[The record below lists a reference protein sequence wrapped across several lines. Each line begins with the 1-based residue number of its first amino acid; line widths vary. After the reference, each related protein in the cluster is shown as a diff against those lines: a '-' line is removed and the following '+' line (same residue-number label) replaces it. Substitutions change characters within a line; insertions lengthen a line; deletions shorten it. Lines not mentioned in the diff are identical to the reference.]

1 MRGMTKSHIF
11 QHFFNVFFIKRY
23 VYTAQAYN
31 YKEEIMTK
39 IKSLFMTLLLTL
51 GVSSAI
57 AGSHGSTLDI
67 VKERGFLKCGSN
79 TGLAGFGL
87 PNDDGVWEGID
98 VDVCRA
104 VAAAVFGDA
113 SKVEYVPTS
122 KVRFTVLQSGE
133 VDMLSRNTTWTLQR
147 DVELGLEFVGV
158 NYYDGQGFMV
168 PASLGVSSATELDGA
183 SVCIQVG
190 TTTEMNLA
198 DFFSANG
205 MSYEAVPV
213 ETNSEAD
220 AAYTAGRCDVYTTD
234 ASGLY
239 ASRAGYPDPSAHV
252 VLPEI
257 VSKEPLGPSVRHGD
271 SAWADIVRWSL
282 NAMIIGEELGITSAN
297 VDEMKSS
304 KNPEVLRLL
313 GVNQVGDT
321 GAGYGQWLNL
331 SDDWAYNIIQ
341 QVGNYSESFEKHIG
355 PNTPINIQRGL
366 NALYKHGGILYAP
379 PFR

>member
-1 MRGMTKSHIF
+1 
-11 QHFFNVFFIKRY
+11 
-23 VYTAQAYN
+23 
-31 YKEEIMTK
+31 MTK
-39 IKSLFMTLLLTL
+39 IKSLFVSLLLTL
-51 GVSSAI
+51 GVSTAI
-57 AGSHGSTLDI
+57 AGSHGSTLDL
-67 VKERGFLKCGSN
+67 VKDRGFLKCGSN

-113 SKVEYVPTS
+113 SKVEYVPTTS

-282 NAMIIGEELGITSAN
+282 NAMIIGEEKGITSAN
-297 VDEMKSS
+297 VDEMKNS
-304 KNPEVLRLL
+304 KDPEVLRLL
-313 GVNQVGDT
+313 GVAQVGDT
-321 GAGYGQWLNL
+321 GAGYGQWLGL
-331 SDDWAYNIIQ
+331 SDDWAYNILQ
-341 QVGNYSESFEKHIG
+341 QVGNYSESFERHIG

-366 NALYKHGGILYAP
+366 NALYKDGGILYAP

>member
-1 MRGMTKSHIF
+1 MIKSHDLYGL
-11 QHFFNVFFIKRY
+11 FNVLLQARY
-23 VYTAQAYN
+23 VYTAKAYN

-39 IKSLFMTLLLTL
+39 IKSLLISLLLTL
-51 GVSSAI
+51 GVSSAF
-57 AGSHGSTLDI
+57 ADGHGSTLDV
-67 VKERGFLKCGSN
+67 VKERGKLMCGSN
-79 TGLAGFGL
+79 TGLAGFGN
-87 PNDDGVWEGID
+87 PNDAGVWEGID

-104 VAAAVFGDA
+104 VAAAVFGDSMA
-113 SKVEYVPTS
+113 VEFVPTTS

-133 VDMLSRNTTWTLQR
+133 IDMLSRNTTWTLQR

-168 PASLGVSSATELDGA
+168 PSSLGVSSATELDGA

-198 DFFSANG
+198 DYFSANG

-257 VSKEPLGPSVRHGD
+257 VSKEPLGPAVRHGD
-271 SAWADIVRWSL
+271 GAWADIVRWSL
-282 NAMIIGEELGITSAN
+282 NAMIIAEEKGITSAN
-297 VDEMKSS
+297 VDEMKNS
-304 KNPEVLRLL
+304 NDPEVLRLL
-313 GVNQVGDT
+313 GVSNVGDT
-321 GAGYGQWLNL
+321 GAGYGQWLGL
-331 SDDWAYNIIQ
+331 SDDWAYQIIK
-341 QVGNYSESFEKHIG
+341 QVGNYSESFERHIG
-355 PNTPINIQRGL
+355 VNTPINIERGL
-366 NALYKHGGILYAP
+366 NALYNNGGILYAP

>member
-1 MRGMTKSHIF
+1 
-11 QHFFNVFFIKRY
+11 
-23 VYTAQAYN
+23 
-31 YKEEIMTK
+31 MTK
-39 IKSLFMTLLLTL
+39 IKSLFVSLLLTL
-51 GVSSAI
+51 GVSTAI
-57 AGSHGSTLDI
+57 AGSHGGTLDL
-67 VKERGFLKCGSN
+67 VKERGKLMCGSN
-79 TGLAGFGL
+79 TGLAGFGN
-87 PNDDGVWEGID
+87 PNDAGVWEGID

-113 SKVEYVPTS
+113 NAVEFVPTTS

-133 VDMLSRNTTWTLQR
+133 IDMLSRNTTWTLQR

-168 PASLGVSSATELDGA
+168 RKDLGVSSASELDGA

-198 DFFSANG
+198 DYFKANG
-205 MSYEAVPV
+205 MSYEPIPV

-220 AAYTAGRCDVYTTD
+220 AAYLAGRCDIYTTD

-257 VSKEPLGPSVRHGD
+257 ISKEPLGPSVRHGD
-271 SAWADIVRWSL
+271 SEWADIVRWSL
-282 NAMIIGEELGITSAN
+282 NAMIIAEEKGITSDN
-297 VDEMKSS
+297 VDEMKNS
-304 KNPEVLRLL
+304 KDPETLRLL
-313 GVNQVGDT
+313 GVSKVGDT
-321 GAGYGQWLNL
+321 GAGYGAWLGL
-331 SDDWAYNIIQ
+331 DDDWAYNIIK

-355 PNTPINIQRGL
+355 VNTPINIARGL
-366 NALYKHGGILYAP
+366 NALYKDGGILYAP

>member
-1 MRGMTKSHIF
+1 
-11 QHFFNVFFIKRY
+11 
-23 VYTAQAYN
+23 
-31 YKEEIMTK
+31 MTK
-39 IKSLFMTLLLTL
+39 IKSLFIALILSL
-51 GVSSAI
+51 GVSSAF
-57 AGSHGSTLDI
+57 ADGHGSTLDV

-87 PNDDGVWEGID
+87 PNDAGVWEGID

-113 SKVEYVPTS
+113 SKVEYVPTTS

-168 PASLGVSSATELDGA
+168 RKDLGVSSATELDGA

-198 DFFSANG
+198 DYFAGNS

-257 VSKEPLGPSVRHGD
+257 ISKEPLGPSVRHGD

-366 NALYKHGGILYAP
+366 NALYKNGGILYAP

>member
-1 MRGMTKSHIF
+1 
-11 QHFFNVFFIKRY
+11 
-23 VYTAQAYN
+23 
-31 YKEEIMTK
+31 MTK
-39 IKSLFMTLLLTL
+39 IKSLFIALILSL
-51 GVSSAI
+51 GVSSAF
-57 AGSHGSTLDI
+57 ADGHGSTLDV

-87 PNDDGVWEGID
+87 PNDAGVWEGID

-113 SKVEYVPTS
+113 SKVEYVPTTS

-168 PASLGVSSATELDGA
+168 RKDLGVSSATELDGA

-198 DFFSANG
+198 DYFSANG

-304 KNPEVLRLL
+304 PNPEVLRLL

-366 NALYKHGGILYAP
+366 NALYKNGGILYAP

>member
-1 MRGMTKSHIF
+1 
-11 QHFFNVFFIKRY
+11 
-23 VYTAQAYN
+23 
-31 YKEEIMTK
+31 MTK
-39 IKSLFMTLLLTL
+39 IKSLFIALILSL
-51 GVSSAI
+51 GVSSAF
-57 AGSHGSTLDI
+57 ADGHGSTLDV

-87 PNDDGVWEGID
+87 PNDAGVWEGID

-113 SKVEYVPTS
+113 SKVEYIPLTS

-133 VDMLSRNTTWTLQR
+133 ADMLSRNTTWTLQR

-168 PASLGVSSATELDGA
+168 RKDLGVSSATELDGA

-198 DFFSANG
+198 DYFAGNS

-252 VLPEI
+252 VMPEI
-257 VSKEPLGPSVRHGD
+257 ISKEPLGPSVRHGD

-366 NALYKHGGILYAP
+366 NALYKDGGILYAP

>member
-1 MRGMTKSHIF
+1 
-11 QHFFNVFFIKRY
+11 
-23 VYTAQAYN
+23 
-31 YKEEIMTK
+31 MTK
-39 IKSLFMTLLLTL
+39 IKSLFIALILSL
-51 GVSSAI
+51 GVSSAF
-57 AGSHGSTLDI
+57 ADGHGSTLDV
-67 VKERGFLKCGSN
+67 VKERGVLKCGSN
-79 TGLAGFGL
+79 TGLAGFGN

-113 SKVEYVPTS
+113 SKVEYVPLTT

-168 PASLGVSSATELDGA
+168 PASLGVNSATELDGA

-198 DFFSANG
+198 DYFSANG

-282 NAMIIGEELGITSAN
+282 NAMIIGEEKGITSAN
-297 VDEMKSS
+297 VDEMKNS
-304 KNPEVLRLL
+304 KDPEVLRLL

-331 SDDWAYNIIQ
+331 SDDWAYNILQ
-341 QVGNYSESFEKHIG
+341 QVGNYSESFERHIG

-366 NALYKHGGILYAP
+366 NALYKDGGILYAP

>member
-1 MRGMTKSHIF
+1 
-11 QHFFNVFFIKRY
+11 V
-23 VYTAQAYN
+23 
-31 YKEEIMTK
+31 
-39 IKSLFMTLLLTL
+39 
-51 GVSSAI
+51 
-57 AGSHGSTLDI
+57 

-87 PNDDGVWEGID
+87 PNDAGVWEGID

-113 SKVEYVPTS
+113 SKVEYVPTTS

-168 PASLGVSSATELDGA
+168 RKDLGVSSATELDGA

-198 DFFSANG
+198 DYFAGNG

-252 VLPEI
+252 VMPEI
-257 VSKEPLGPSVRHGD
+257 ISKEPLGPSVRHGD

-304 KNPEVLRLL
+304 PNPEVLRLL

-366 NALYKHGGILYAP
+366 NALYKDGGILYAP

>member
-1 MRGMTKSHIF
+1 
-11 QHFFNVFFIKRY
+11 
-23 VYTAQAYN
+23 
-31 YKEEIMTK
+31 MTK

-57 AGSHGSTLDI
+57 AGSHGSTLDL
-67 VKERGFLKCGSN
+67 VKDRGLLKCGSN

-104 VAAAVFGDA
+104 VAAAIFGDA
-113 SKVEYVPTS
+113 SKVEYVPTTS
-122 KVRFTVLQSGE
+122 KNRFTVLQSGE
-133 VDMLSRNTTWTLQR
+133 IDMLSRNTTWTLQR

-198 DFFSANG
+198 DYFSANG

-271 SAWADIVRWSL
+271 GAWADIVRWSL

-313 GVNQVGDT
+313 GVNTVGDT

-341 QVGNYSESFEKHIG
+341 QVGNYSESFERHIG

-366 NALYKHGGILYAP
+366 NALYKDGGILYAP

>member
-11 QHFFNVFFIKRY
+11 QHFFNVFFIKRC

-39 IKSLFMTLLLTL
+39 IKSLFISLLLTL

-57 AGSHGSTLDI
+57 AGSHGSTLEL
-67 VKERGFLKCGSN
+67 VKERGKLMCGSN
-79 TGLAGFGL
+79 TGLAGFGN
-87 PNDDGVWEGID
+87 PNDAGVWEGID

-104 VAAAVFGDA
+104 VAAAIFGDA
-113 SKVEYVPTS
+113 SKVEYVPLTT
-122 KVRFTVLQSGE
+122 KTRFTVLQSGE
-133 VDMLSRNTTWTLQR
+133 VDMLSRNTTWTLSR
-147 DVELGLEFVGV
+147 DVDLGLEFVGV

-198 DFFSANG
+198 DYFKGQG
-205 MSYEAVPV
+205 MSYESVPV
-213 ETNSEAD
+213 ETNAEAD
-220 AAYTAGRCDVYTTD
+220 AAYIAGRCDVYTTD

-257 VSKEPLGPSVRHGD
+257 ISKEPLGPAVRHGD
-271 SAWADIVRWSL
+271 HEWGDIVRWSL
-282 NAMIIGEELGITSAN
+282 NAMIIGEELGITSSN
-297 VDEMKSS
+297 VEEMKGS

-313 GVNQVGDT
+313 GVEP
-321 GAGYGQWLNL
+321 GYGAYLGL
-331 SDDWAYNIIQ
+331 SDDWAANILT

-366 NALYKHGGILYAP
+366 NALYKDGGILYAP

>member
-1 MRGMTKSHIF
+1 
-11 QHFFNVFFIKRY
+11 
-23 VYTAQAYN
+23 
-31 YKEEIMTK
+31 MTK
-39 IKSLFMTLLLTL
+39 IKSLFVTLVLTL
-51 GVSSAI
+51 GLSTAF
-57 AGSHGSTLDI
+57 AGTLDT
-67 VKERGFLKCGSN
+67 VKERGKLMCGSN
-79 TGLAGFGL
+79 TGLAGFGN
-87 PNDDGVWEGID
+87 PNDAGVWEGID

-104 VAAAVFGDA
+104 VAAAVFGDSTA
-113 SKVEYVPTS
+113 VEFVPTTS

-133 VDMLSRNTTWTLQR
+133 IDMLSRNTTWTLSR
-147 DVELGLEFVGV
+147 DVDLGLEFVGV

-198 DFFSANG
+198 DYFKANG
-205 MSYEAVPV
+205 MSYESVPV

-257 VSKEPLGPSVRHGD
+257 ISKEPLGPAVRHGD
-271 SAWADIVRWSL
+271 SEWADIVRWSL
-282 NAMIIGEELGITSAN
+282 NAMIIGEELGITSSN
-297 VDEMKSS
+297 VEEMKGSN
-304 KNPEVLRLL
+304 NPEVLRLL
-313 GVNQVGDT
+313 GVES
-321 GAGYGQWLNL
+321 GYGAMLGL
-331 SDDWAYNIIQ
+331 SDDWAANILS

-366 NALYKHGGILYAP
+366 NALYKDGGILYAP

>member
-1 MRGMTKSHIF
+1 
-11 QHFFNVFFIKRY
+11 
-23 VYTAQAYN
+23 
-31 YKEEIMTK
+31 MTK
-39 IKSLFMTLLLTL
+39 IKSLFVSLLLTL

-57 AGSHGSTLDI
+57 AGSHGSTLDL
-67 VKERGFLKCGSN
+67 VKDRGFLKCGSN

-113 SKVEYVPTS
+113 SKVEYVPTTS

-168 PASLGVSSATELDGA
+168 PASLGVSSASELDGA

-282 NAMIIGEELGITSAN
+282 NAMIIGEEKGITSAN
-297 VDEMKSS
+297 VDEMKNS
-304 KNPEVLRLL
+304 KDPEVLRLL

-331 SDDWAYNIIQ
+331 SDDWAYNILQ
-341 QVGNYSESFEKHIG
+341 QVGNYSESFERHIG

-366 NALYKHGGILYAP
+366 NALYEDGGILYAP

>member
-1 MRGMTKSHIF
+1 
-11 QHFFNVFFIKRY
+11 
-23 VYTAQAYN
+23 
-31 YKEEIMTK
+31 
-39 IKSLFMTLLLTL
+39 MTLLLTL

-57 AGSHGSTLDI
+57 AGSHGSTLDV
-67 VKERGFLKCGSN
+67 VKDRGFLKCGSN

-113 SKVEYVPTS
+113 SKVEYVPTTS

-168 PASLGVSSATELDGA
+168 RKDLGVSSATELDGA

-198 DFFSANG
+198 DYFAGNS

-257 VSKEPLGPSVRHGD
+257 ISKEPLGPSVRHGD

-366 NALYKHGGILYAP
+366 NALYKDGGILYAP

>member
-1 MRGMTKSHIF
+1 MFKIIKQLTSVVAMFAVLFAFSTETMAAKKSKTLENTKKRGF
-11 QHFFNVFFIKRY
+11 VRC
-23 VYTAQAYN
+23 
-31 YKEEIMTK
+31 
-39 IKSLFMTLLLTL
+39 
-51 GVSSAI
+51 GVSQ
-57 AGSHGSTLDI
+57 
-67 VKERGFLKCGSN
+67 
-79 TGLAGFGL
+79 GL
-87 PNDDGVWEGID
+87 PGFSNADESGNWTGID

-113 SKVEYVPTS
+113 SKVEYVPTTS

-133 VDMLSRNTTWTLQR
+133 IDMLSRNTTWTLSR
-147 DVELGLEFVGV
+147 DVDLGLEFVGV

-168 PASLGVSSATELDGA
+168 NKSLGVSSAMELDGA

-198 DFFSANG
+198 DFFKANG
-205 MSYEAVPV
+205 MSYESVPV

-257 VSKEPLGPSVRHGD
+257 VSKEPLGPAVRHGD
-271 SAWADIVRWSL
+271 SEWADIVRWSL

-313 GVNQVGDT
+313 GVD
-321 GAGYGQWLNL
+321 AGYGAMLGL
-331 SDDWAYNIIQ
+331 SDDWAYNILS

-366 NALYKHGGILYAP
+366 NALYKDGGILYAP

>member
-1 MRGMTKSHIF
+1 
-11 QHFFNVFFIKRY
+11 
-23 VYTAQAYN
+23 
-31 YKEEIMTK
+31 
-39 IKSLFMTLLLTL
+39 
-51 GVSSAI
+51 
-57 AGSHGSTLDI
+57 
-67 VKERGFLKCGSN
+67 
-79 TGLAGFGL
+79 
-87 PNDDGVWEGID
+87 
-98 VDVCRA
+98 
-104 VAAAVFGDA
+104 
-113 SKVEYVPTS
+113 
-122 KVRFTVLQSGE
+122 
-133 VDMLSRNTTWTLQR
+133 MLSRNTTWTLQR

-168 PASLGVSSATELDGA
+168 PASLGVSSASELDGA

-282 NAMIIGEELGITSAN
+282 NAMIIGEDKGITSAN
-297 VDEMKSS
+297 VDEMKNS
-304 KNPEVLRLL
+304 KDPEVLRLL

-331 SDDWAYNIIQ
+331 SDDWAYNILQ
-341 QVGNYSESFEKHIG
+341 QVGNYSESFERHIG

-366 NALYKHGGILYAP
+366 NALYKDGGILYAP

>member
-1 MRGMTKSHIF
+1 
-11 QHFFNVFFIKRY
+11 
-23 VYTAQAYN
+23 
-31 YKEEIMTK
+31 MTK
-39 IKSLFMTLLLTL
+39 IKSLFIALILSL
-51 GVSSAI
+51 GVSSAF
-57 AGSHGSTLDI
+57 ADGHGSTLDV
-67 VKERGFLKCGSN
+67 VKERGVLKCGSN

-87 PNDDGVWEGID
+87 PNDAGVWEGID

-113 SKVEYVPTS
+113 SKVEYVPTTS

-147 DVELGLEFVGV
+147 DVELGLEFIGV

-168 PASLGVSSATELDGA
+168 PSALGVSSATELDGA

-198 DFFSANG
+198 DYFSANG

-220 AAYTAGRCDVYTTD
+220 AAYIAGRCDVYTTD

-239 ASRAGYPDPSAHV
+239 ASRAGYPDPSAHIV
-252 VLPEI
+252 MPEI
-257 VSKEPLGPSVRHGD
+257 ISKEPLGPAVRHGD

-366 NALYKHGGILYAP
+366 NALYKDGGILYAP

>member
-1 MRGMTKSHIF
+1 
-11 QHFFNVFFIKRY
+11 
-23 VYTAQAYN
+23 
-31 YKEEIMTK
+31 MTK
-39 IKSLFMTLLLTL
+39 IKSLFIALILSL
-51 GVSSAI
+51 GVSSAF
-57 AGSHGSTLDI
+57 ADGHGSTLDV

-87 PNDDGVWEGID
+87 PNDAGVWEGID

-113 SKVEYVPTS
+113 SKVEYVPTTS

-168 PASLGVSSATELDGA
+168 RKDLGVSSATELDGA

-198 DFFSANG
+198 DYFAGNG

-252 VLPEI
+252 VMPEI
-257 VSKEPLGPSVRHGD
+257 ISKEPLGPSVRHGD

-366 NALYKHGGILYAP
+366 NALYKDGGILYAP

>member
-1 MRGMTKSHIF
+1 
-11 QHFFNVFFIKRY
+11 
-23 VYTAQAYN
+23 
-31 YKEEIMTK
+31 MTK
-39 IKSLFMTLLLTL
+39 IRTLFASILLTFGFTAL
-51 GVSSAI
+51 N
-57 AGSHGSTLDI
+57 AGTLDV
-67 VKERGFLKCGSN
+67 VKDRGNLICGSN
-79 TGLAGFGL
+79 TGLAGFGA
-87 PNDDGVWEGID
+87 PDDAGVWKGID

-113 SKVEYVPTS
+113 SKVEYVPLTS
-122 KVRFTVLQSGE
+122 KVRFTSLQSGE

-168 PASLGVSSATELDGA
+168 RKDLGVSSASELDGA

-198 DFFSANG
+198 DYFSANG
-205 MSYEAVPV
+205 MSYESIPV

-220 AAYTAGRCDVYTTD
+220 AAYLAGRCDIYTTD

-257 VSKEPLGPSVRHGD
+257 ISKEPLGPAVRHGD
-271 SAWADIVRWSL
+271 HEWGDIVRWSL
-282 NAMIIGEELGITSAN
+282 NAMIIGEELGINSSN
-297 VDEMKSS
+297 VEEMKSS

-313 GVNQVGDT
+313 GVEP
-321 GAGYGQWLNL
+321 GYGAYLGL
-331 SDDWAYNIIQ
+331 SDDWAANILT

-366 NALYKHGGILYAP
+366 NALYKDGGILYAP

>member
-1 MRGMTKSHIF
+1 
-11 QHFFNVFFIKRY
+11 
-23 VYTAQAYN
+23 
-31 YKEEIMTK
+31 MTK
-39 IKSLFMTLLLTL
+39 IKSLFVTLVLTL
-51 GVSSAI
+51 GLSSAF
-57 AGSHGSTLDI
+57 AGTLDT
-67 VKERGFLKCGSN
+67 VKERGKLMCGSN
-79 TGLAGFGL
+79 TGLAGFGN
-87 PNDDGVWEGID
+87 PNDAGVWEGID

-104 VAAAVFGDA
+104 VAAAVFGDSTA
-113 SKVEYVPTS
+113 VEFVPTTS

-133 VDMLSRNTTWTLQR
+133 IDMLSRNTTWTLSR
-147 DVELGLEFVGV
+147 DVDLGLEFVGV

-198 DFFSANG
+198 DYFKANG
-205 MSYEAVPV
+205 MSYESVPV

-220 AAYTAGRCDVYTTD
+220 AAYVAGRCDVYTTD

-257 VSKEPLGPSVRHGD
+257 VSKEPLGPAVRHGD
-271 SAWADIVRWSL
+271 SEWADIVRWSL

-313 GVNQVGDT
+313 GVD
-321 GAGYGQWLNL
+321 AGYGAMLGL
-331 SDDWAYNIIQ
+331 SDDWAYNILS

-366 NALYKHGGILYAP
+366 NALYKDGGILYAP

>member
-1 MRGMTKSHIF
+1 
-11 QHFFNVFFIKRY
+11 
-23 VYTAQAYN
+23 
-31 YKEEIMTK
+31 MTK

-104 VAAAVFGDA
+104 VAAAIFGDA
-113 SKVEYVPTS
+113 SKVEYVPTTS
-122 KVRFTVLQSGE
+122 KNRFTVIQSGE
-133 VDMLSRNTTWTLQR
+133 IDMLSRNTTWTLQR

-168 PASLGVSSATELDGA
+168 RKDLGVSSATELDGA

-198 DFFSANG
+198 DYFAGNG

-257 VSKEPLGPSVRHGD
+257 ISKEPLGPSVRHGD

-304 KNPEVLRLL
+304 PNPEVLRLL

-366 NALYKHGGILYAP
+366 NALYKDGGILYAP

>member
-1 MRGMTKSHIF
+1 
-11 QHFFNVFFIKRY
+11 
-23 VYTAQAYN
+23 
-31 YKEEIMTK
+31 MTK
-39 IKSLFMTLLLTL
+39 IKSLFIALILSL
-51 GVSSAI
+51 GVSSAF
-57 AGSHGSTLDI
+57 ADGHGSTLDV

-113 SKVEYVPTS
+113 SKVEYVPTTS

-168 PASLGVSSATELDGA
+168 RKDLGVSSASELDGA

-234 ASGLY
+234 ASCLY
-239 ASRAGYPDPSAHV
+239 ASRAGYPDPTAHV

-282 NAMIIGEELGITSAN
+282 NAMIIGEEKGITSAN

-304 KNPEVLRLL
+304 KDPEVLRLL
-313 GVNQVGDT
+313 GVAQVGDT
-321 GAGYGQWLNL
+321 GAGYGQWLGL
-331 SDDWAYNIIQ
+331 SDDWAYNILQ
-341 QVGNYSESFEKHIG
+341 QVGNYSESFERHIG

-366 NALYKHGGILYAP
+366 NALYKDGGILYAP

>member
-1 MRGMTKSHIF
+1 
-11 QHFFNVFFIKRY
+11 
-23 VYTAQAYN
+23 
-31 YKEEIMTK
+31 MTK
-39 IKSLFMTLLLTL
+39 IKSLFIALILSL
-51 GVSSAI
+51 GVSSAF
-57 AGSHGSTLDI
+57 ADGHGSTLDV
-67 VKERGFLKCGSN
+67 VKERGVLKCGSN

-87 PNDDGVWEGID
+87 PNDAGVWEGID

-113 SKVEYVPTS
+113 SKVEYIPTTS

-168 PASLGVSSATELDGA
+168 PASLGVTSAMDLDGA

-198 DFFSANG
+198 DFFKANG
-205 MSYEAVPV
+205 MSYESVPV

-257 VSKEPLGPSVRHGD
+257 ISKEPLGPSVRHGD

-355 PNTPINIQRGL
+355 PNTSINIQRGL
-366 NALYKHGGILYAP
+366 NALYKNGGILYAP

>member
-1 MRGMTKSHIF
+1 
-11 QHFFNVFFIKRY
+11 
-23 VYTAQAYN
+23 
-31 YKEEIMTK
+31 MTK

-87 PNDDGVWEGID
+87 PNDAGVWEGID

-113 SKVEYVPTS
+113 TKVEYIPTTS

-168 PASLGVSSATELDGA
+168 RKDLGVSSATELDGA

-198 DFFSANG
+198 DYFAGNG

-252 VLPEI
+252 VMPEI
-257 VSKEPLGPSVRHGD
+257 ISKEPLGPSVRHGD

-366 NALYKHGGILYAP
+366 NALYKDGGILYAP

>member
-1 MRGMTKSHIF
+1 
-11 QHFFNVFFIKRY
+11 
-23 VYTAQAYN
+23 
-31 YKEEIMTK
+31 MTK
-39 IKSLFMTLLLTL
+39 IKSLFIALILSL
-51 GVSSAI
+51 GVSSAF
-57 AGSHGSTLDI
+57 ADGHGSTLDV

-79 TGLAGFGL
+79 TGLAGFGN
-87 PNDDGVWEGID
+87 PNDAGVWEGID

-113 SKVEYVPTS
+113 SKVEYVPLTT

-168 PASLGVSSATELDGA
+168 PSALGVSSATELDGA

-198 DFFSANG
+198 DYFSANG

-220 AAYTAGRCDVYTTD
+220 AAYIAGRCDVYTTD

-252 VLPEI
+252 VMPEI
-257 VSKEPLGPSVRHGD
+257 ISKEPLGPSVRHGD

-366 NALYKHGGILYAP
+366 NALYSNGGILYAP

>member
-1 MRGMTKSHIF
+1 
-11 QHFFNVFFIKRY
+11 
-23 VYTAQAYN
+23 
-31 YKEEIMTK
+31 MTK
-39 IKSLFMTLLLTL
+39 IKSLFIALILSL
-51 GVSSAI
+51 GVSSAF
-57 AGSHGSTLDI
+57 ADGHGSTLDV

-87 PNDDGVWEGID
+87 PNDAGVWEGID

-113 SKVEYVPTS
+113 SKVEYVPTTS

-168 PASLGVSSATELDGA
+168 RKDLGVSSATELDGA

-198 DFFSANG
+198 DYFAGNS

-366 NALYKHGGILYAP
+366 NALYKNGGILYAP

>member
-1 MRGMTKSHIF
+1 
-11 QHFFNVFFIKRY
+11 
-23 VYTAQAYN
+23 
-31 YKEEIMTK
+31 MTK
-39 IKSLFMTLLLTL
+39 IKSLFIALILSL
-51 GVSSAI
+51 GVSSAF
-57 AGSHGSTLDI
+57 ADGHGSTLDV
-67 VKERGFLKCGSN
+67 VKERGVLKCGSN

-87 PNDDGVWEGID
+87 PNDAGVWEGID

-113 SKVEYVPTS
+113 SKVEYVPTTS

-168 PASLGVSSATELDGA
+168 PASLGVNSATELDGA

-198 DFFSANG
+198 DYFSANG

-282 NAMIIGEELGITSAN
+282 NAMIIGEEKGITSAN
-297 VDEMKSS
+297 VDEMKNS
-304 KNPEVLRLL
+304 KDPEVLRLL

-331 SDDWAYNIIQ
+331 SDDWAYNILQ
-341 QVGNYSESFEKHIG
+341 QVGNYSESFERHIG

-366 NALYKHGGILYAP
+366 NALYKDGGILYAP

>member
-1 MRGMTKSHIF
+1 
-11 QHFFNVFFIKRY
+11 
-23 VYTAQAYN
+23 
-31 YKEEIMTK
+31 MTK

-57 AGSHGSTLDI
+57 AGSHGSTLDL
-67 VKERGFLKCGSN
+67 VKDRGLLKCGSN

-104 VAAAVFGDA
+104 VAAAIFGDA
-113 SKVEYVPTS
+113 SKVEYVPTTS
-122 KVRFTVLQSGE
+122 KNRFTVLQSGE
-133 VDMLSRNTTWTLQR
+133 IDMLSRNTTWTLQR

-271 SAWADIVRWSL
+271 GAWADIVRWSL

-313 GVNQVGDT
+313 GVNTVRDT

-366 NALYKHGGILYAP
+366 NALYKDGGILYAP

>member
-1 MRGMTKSHIF
+1 MRH
-11 QHFFNVFFIKRY
+11 
-23 VYTAQAYN
+23 
-31 YKEEIMTK
+31 
-39 IKSLFMTLLLTL
+39 IKSLIITLSLVLLT
-51 GVSSAI
+51 STSFA
-57 AGSHGSTLDI
+57 STLDD
-67 VKERGFLKCGSN
+67 VKARGVLKCGSN
-79 TGLAGFGL
+79 TGLAGFGN
-87 PNDDGVWEGID
+87 PNDAGVWEGID
-98 VDVCRA
+98 VDLCRA

-113 SKVEYVPTS
+113 TAVEFVPVTT

-133 VDMLSRNTTWTLQR
+133 IDMLSRNTTWTLQR

-168 PASLGVSSATELDGA
+168 PAALGVTSALDLDGA

-198 DFFSANG
+198 DYFSGNG
-205 MSYEAVPV
+205 MTYESVPV

-257 VSKEPLGPSVRHGD
+257 ISKEPLGPAVRHGD
-271 SAWADIVRWSL
+271 GAWADIVRWSL
-282 NAMIIGEELGITSAN
+282 NAMIIAEEKGITSEN
-297 VDEMKSS
+297 IEQMKSS
-304 KNPEVLRLL
+304 KDPEVLRLL
-313 GVNQVGDT
+313 GVSQVGDT
-321 GAGYGQWLNL
+321 GAGYGQWLGL
-331 SDDWAYNIIQ
+331 SDDWAYQIIK
-341 QVGNYSESFEKHIG
+341 QVGNYSESFERHIG
-355 PNTPINIQRGL
+355 TNTPINIARGL
-366 NALYKHGGILYAP
+366 NALYSDGGILYAP

>member
-1 MRGMTKSHIF
+1 
-11 QHFFNVFFIKRY
+11 
-23 VYTAQAYN
+23 
-31 YKEEIMTK
+31 MTK
-39 IKSLFMTLLLTL
+39 IKSLFIALILSL
-51 GVSSAI
+51 GVSSAF
-57 AGSHGSTLDI
+57 ADGHGSTLDV
-67 VKERGFLKCGSN
+67 VKERGVLKCGSN
-79 TGLAGFGL
+79 TGLAGFGN

-113 SKVEYVPTS
+113 SKVEYVPTTS

-168 PASLGVSSATELDGA
+168 PASLGVNSATELDGA

-198 DFFSANG
+198 DYFSANG

-271 SAWADIVRWSL
+271 GAWADIVRWSL

-366 NALYKHGGILYAP
+366 NALYKDGGILYAP

>member
-1 MRGMTKSHIF
+1 
-11 QHFFNVFFIKRY
+11 
-23 VYTAQAYN
+23 
-31 YKEEIMTK
+31 MTK
-39 IKSLFMTLLLTL
+39 IKSLFIALILSL
-51 GVSSAI
+51 GVSSAF
-57 AGSHGSTLDI
+57 ADGHGSTLDV

-87 PNDDGVWEGID
+87 PNDAGVWEGID

-113 SKVEYVPTS
+113 SKVEYIPTTS

-168 PASLGVSSATELDGA
+168 RKDLGVSSATELDGA

-198 DFFSANG
+198 DYFAGNS

-257 VSKEPLGPSVRHGD
+257 ISKEPLGPSVRHGD

-366 NALYKHGGILYAP
+366 NALYKNGGILYAP

>member
-1 MRGMTKSHIF
+1 
-11 QHFFNVFFIKRY
+11 
-23 VYTAQAYN
+23 
-31 YKEEIMTK
+31 MTK
-39 IKSLFMTLLLTL
+39 IKSLLIALLLSL
-51 GVSSAI
+51 GFSTAF
-57 AGSHGSTLDI
+57 AGGHGSTLDV
-67 VKERGFLKCGSN
+67 VKERGKLMCGSN
-79 TGLAGFGL
+79 TGLAGFGN
-87 PNDDGVWEGID
+87 PNDAGVWEGID

-113 SKVEYVPTS
+113 NAVEFVPTTS

-133 VDMLSRNTTWTLQR
+133 IDILSRNTTWTLSR
-147 DVELGLEFVGV
+147 DVDLGLEFVGV

-198 DFFSANG
+198 DYFKANG
-205 MSYEAVPV
+205 MSYESVPV

-220 AAYTAGRCDVYTTD
+220 AAYVAGRCDVYTTD

-257 VSKEPLGPSVRHGD
+257 ISKEPLGPAVRHGD
-271 SAWADIVRWSL
+271 GAWADIVRWSL
-282 NAMIIGEELGITSAN
+282 NAMIIAEEKGITSGN

-304 KNPEVLRLL
+304 KDPEVLRLL
-313 GVNQVGDT
+313 GVSQVGDT
-321 GAGYGQWLNL
+321 GAGYGQWLGL
-331 SDDWAYNIIQ
+331 SDDWAYQIIK
-341 QVGNYSESFEKHIG
+341 QVGNYSESFEKNIG
-355 PNTPINIQRGL
+355 VNTPINIARGL
-366 NALYKHGGILYAP
+366 NALYSDGGILYAP